1 VENPSPSSSKNAT
14 PDSYSAPQSSPAV
27 NTSINP
33 RKPPMNEM
41 KADQLVLTCRVEREL
56 YNKLLRMAGA
66 QQLKDGKNISVS
78 SLVRDALEE
87 FTKEERR
94 GGN

>member
-1 VENPSPSSSKNAT
+1 
-14 PDSYSAPQSSPAV
+14 
-27 NTSINP
+27 
-33 RKPPMNEM
+33 M

-66 QQLKDGKNISVS
+66 RQLKDGKNISVS
-78 SLVRDALEE
+78 ALVRDALEE